1 MKLKTEEA
9 MKNSQFGFR
18 QGRGTVDAIFIV
30 RQIIE
35 KAREH
40 QVPFHFN
47 FIDFK
52 SAFDTVW
59 RKALWRMM
67 IAIGVDTKIVNIIEA
82 LYKDTECAI
91 VIDGHITEWFK
102 VNIGVRQ
109 ACILSPTLFN
119 IFLEFVMKE
128 LKSLDQDLQM
138 KNTLSVDIRYAD
150 DTTLIST
157 VFNKLKISSGELEE
171 ACRKWG
177 MKINGGKCKIISTS
191 TDSIKID
198 GKNVDHVEEFVF
210 LSSVVPDTSAD
221 VMRRIALAASAF
233 GRLRKV
239 IWDRHDISNHLNI
252 CLYNALILPI
262 ATYASETW
270 TLKSEDTR
278 KLTVFEMRCLR
289 SFLGTTLADRIRNTD
304 IITRSGIR
312 HTIIDHIK
320 TRRLSW
326 FGHVVRRPED
336 SYVYKAYKDDF
347 TQARPRGRP
356 PKRWSAQIREDTGLP
371 LLTLERRALNR
382 GRWRGDVRLVNARG
396 YQQRCCSDNDDVIT
410 ISNQVTNYFSARQYH
425 KHIIESANKNIL
437 SIHRE
442 HILMPSSNKV
452 SLDSIPLI
460 LPFHPSIYPLRRI
473 ILKHYKTL
481 MTNQD
486 TKDIFKLLPIT
497 SYKRERNLCNHLV
510 RASEPQSHIFSDAGT
525 FSCKRR
531 RCNTCKFVTNCS
543 ATHIEGPKGS
553 FNVTQPFTCISPK
566 IVYGIICKRC
576 NIIYIGETGR

>member
-1 MKLKTEEA
+1 M
-9 MKNSQFGFR
+9 
-18 QGRGTVDAIFIV
+18 TVIHLFLTYTT
-30 RQIIE
+30 RY
-35 KAREH
+35 
-40 QVPFHFN
+40 FN
-47 FIDFK
+47 FIDLK

-109 ACILSPTLFN
+109 GCILSPTLFN

-128 LKSLDQDLQM
+128 LKRLDQDLQM
-138 KNTLSVDIRYAD
+138 KNTLSVYIRYAD

-210 LSSVVPDTSAD
+210 LGSVVPDTSAD
-221 VMRRIALAASAF
+221 VMRRIALAASAY

-239 IWDRHDISNHLNI
+239 IWDRHDISNHLKI
-252 CLYNALILPI
+252 RIYNALILPI

-270 TLKSEDTR
+270 TLISEDTR

-289 SFLGTTLADRIRNTD
+289 SILGTTLADRIRNTD

-326 FGHVVRRPED
+326 FGHIVRRPED

-382 GRWRGDVRLVNARG
+382 GMWRGDVRLVNARG
-396 YQQRCCSDNDDVIT
+396 
-410 ISNQVTNYFSARQYH
+410 
-425 KHIIESANKNIL
+425 
-437 SIHRE
+437 
-442 HILMPSSNKV
+442 
-452 SLDSIPLI
+452 
-460 LPFHPSIYPLRRI
+460 LR
-473 ILKHYKTL
+473 K
-481 MTNQD
+481 
-486 TKDIFKLLPIT
+486 
-497 SYKRERNLCNHLV
+497 
-510 RASEPQSHIFSDAGT
+510 A
-525 FSCKRR
+525 
-531 RCNTCKFVTNCS
+531 
-543 ATHIEGPKGS
+543 
-553 FNVTQPFTCISPK
+553 
-566 IVYGIICKRC
+566 
-576 NIIYIGETGR
+576 

>member
-9 MKNSQFGFR
+9 MKNSQIGFR

-40 QVPFHFN
+40 QVPLRFN

-109 ACILSPTLFN
+109 GCILSPTLFN

-157 VFNKLKISSGELEE
+157 VFNKLNISSGELEE
-171 ACRKWG
+171 ACRKLG

-198 GKNVDHVEEFVF
+198 GKNVDHVEE
-210 LSSVVPDTSAD
+210 
-221 VMRRIALAASAF
+221 R
-233 GRLRKV
+233 
-239 IWDRHDISNHLNI
+239 
-252 CLYNALILPI
+252 LYNALILPI

-289 SFLGTTLADRIRNTD
+289 SILGTTIADRIRNTD
-304 IITRSGIR
+304 IITRLLQVNLAHYHRS
-312 HTIIDHIK
+312 HKNTSIK
-320 TRRLSW
+320 LVCCCQ
-326 FGHVVRRPED
+326 HVVNMLSEDRRTVTCTKPIKMISLKQDREED
-336 SYVYKAYKDDF
+336 HQRDGLPKYKLICFLTLFYLH
-347 TQARPRGRP
+347 
-356 PKRWSAQIREDTGLP
+356 IRE
-371 LLTLERRALNR
+371 
-382 GRWRGDVRLVNARG
+382 
-396 YQQRCCSDNDDVIT
+396 YVI
-410 ISNQVTNYFSARQYH
+410 F
-425 KHIIESANKNIL
+425 
-437 SIHRE
+437 
-442 HILMPSSNKV
+442 
-452 SLDSIPLI
+452 
-460 LPFHPSIYPLRRI
+460 
-473 ILKHYKTL
+473 
-481 MTNQD
+481 
-486 TKDIFKLLPIT
+486 IFM
-497 SYKRERNLCNHLV
+497 
-510 RASEPQSHIFSDAGT
+510 
-525 FSCKRR
+525 
-531 RCNTCKFVTNCS
+531 
-543 ATHIEGPKGS
+543 
-553 FNVTQPFTCISPK
+553 
-566 IVYGIICKRC
+566 
-576 NIIYIGETGR
+576 